1 MTSGG
6 NTKRFVLKWATF
18 AGAFLTLAM
27 IPALS
32 WGLAAPEFKA
42 VFGVL
47 LAFTIISAA
56 GYWVAGLSPAEPSD
70 D

>member
-6 NTKRFVLKWATF
+6 NTKRFALKWAATI
-18 AGAFLTLAM
+18 GAFITLAM
-27 IPALS
+27 IPALT
-32 WGLAAPEFKA
+32 WGIADVSLKA

-47 LAFTIISAA
+47 LALTVISAA
-56 GYWVAGLSPAEPSD
+56 GYWAAGLPLAEPD

>member
-6 NTKRFVLKWATF
+6 NAKRFVLKWA
-18 AGAFLTLAM
+18 AIIGAFVTLAM

-32 WGLAAPEFKA
+32 WGIATQGFKA
-42 VFGVL
+42 VFAVL
-47 LAFTIISAA
+47 LAFTAISAA
-56 GYWVAGLSPAEPSD
+56 GYWAAGLSPAESD